1 MWRILVFLLV
11 FSPGAFANPAI
22 EVLKAGFEEA
32 LNKVKVLQADIQ
44 QKQADLEATMQTVE
58 RLKLRLENLEA
69 TMQTVEELK
78 LRLDDVETF
87 DKKVKKLTDTV
98 RVSEDEKKLTLSMD
112 GNGILE
118 VSRTASTRPDLNEI
132 LEVSRTASTHPDF
145 REKGIYERRLKLLGP
160 NDDTQEVG
168 KTSLYGNL
176 VLHGDN
182 AHASYG
188 MGPILSFF
196 PPSPEFNNGR
206 KFYMAFGD
214 TYNNPS
220 ISKDDFIFFS
230 WGKGGKDHI
239 QHIILKANGN
249 IGIGT
254 TNPGA
259 KLDVAGNLI
268 RKIAYTTGNGPS
280 DGTDVGQI
288 KSRVLRFTKA
298 KTHTKIRISYTDNL
312 RTYGSAKGCRWEIR
326 VDGSSCPNQALIYDD
341 YAAPR
346 GDNAHTNTY
355 TSRTVV
361 GYCSGVAVGS
371 HTIGI
376 WVGNVPGYTG
386 SDCDTGWKNS
396 TWVIEAEEVN

>member
-1 MWRILVFLLV
+1 V
-11 FSPGAFANPAI
+11 
-22 EVLKAGFEEA
+22 EE
-32 LNKVKVLQADIQ
+32 
-44 QKQADLEATMQTVE
+44 
-58 RLKLRLENLEA
+58 LKLRLDGVEA

-98 RVSEDEKKLTLSMD
+98 RVSEDEKKLTLSLD

-118 VSRTASTRPDLNEI
+118 VSRTASTHPDLNEI

-145 REKGIYERRLKLLGP
+145 REKGIYERRLKFLGP
-160 NDDTQEVG
+160 NDETQEVG

-176 VLHGDN
+176 VLNGDN

-230 WGKGGKDHI
+230 WGKGGKDQI
-239 QHIILKANGN
+239 QHMILKANGN
-249 IGIGT
+249 VGIGT

-268 RKIAYTTGNGPS
+268 RKIAYATGNGPA
-280 DGTDVGQI
+280 DNTNVGQI

-298 KTHTKIRISYTDNL
+298 KTQTKIRISYTDNL
-312 RTYGSAKGCRWEIR
+312 RTKGNGNGCRWEIR
-326 VDGSSCPNQALIYDD
+326 VDGTSCTNQALIYDD
-341 YAAPR
+341 YVYIN
-346 GDNAHTNTY
+346 GDTHS
-355 TSRTVV
+355 SRTVV
-361 GYCSGVAVGS
+361 GYCSGVAAGS
-371 HTIGI
+371 HMIGI

-386 SDCDTGWKNS
+386 SDCNTGWKNS